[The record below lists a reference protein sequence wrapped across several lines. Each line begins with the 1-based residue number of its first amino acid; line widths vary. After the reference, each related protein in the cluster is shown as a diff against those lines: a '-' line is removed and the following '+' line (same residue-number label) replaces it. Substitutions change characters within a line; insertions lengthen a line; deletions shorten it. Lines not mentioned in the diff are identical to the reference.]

1 LLYFSTNPDTLLHP
15 LENSYSEKS
24 IASWFSFLQTGPR
37 DLLVMLERLL
47 DQVGPKEVLDVE
59 FFVMIKTYLCS

>member
-1 LLYFSTNPDTLLHP
+1 LHP

-37 DLLVMLERLL
+37 DPLAMLEQLL
-47 DQVGPKEVLDVE
+47 DQVGLKEVLDGILCNDKNI
-59 FFVMIKTYLCS
+59 FVFMNDNLTNYLMIA